1 MTTYRGFDI
10 TPAPDGF
17 TIHSMGSYPVVN
29 DVFPTEEAAM
39 DYIDAMRKA
48 AAKRADWQ
56 PAR

>member
-10 TPAPDGF
+10 TPAAGGF
-17 TIHSMGSYPVVN
+17 TIHSMGAYPVVT

-48 AAKRADWQ
+48 AAKREA
-56 PAR
+56 